1 MPGVIGVPLCSLSF
15 PLLRVSALRRTWII
29 FISLLLLSLD
39 VMCCHMLTI
48 AFLFGVVLFRQF
60 MLWEQLTVMNKRM
73 VSKVPFI
80 DIYVYYI
87 ERERGKQVWVH
98 MHINWCIQQ
107 FCKREGH
114 RFKQRVGFPFWNCLH
129 NLQTENSM
137 KCSQSWCKMAAT
149 YNLAPSSLNKLCW
162 RWTLR

>member
-114 RFKQRVGFPFWNCLH
+114 RFKQRVAVFLFEIVYTIYKQKILWNV
-129 NLQTENSM
+129 
-137 KCSQSWCKMAAT
+137 A
-149 YNLAPSSLNKLCW
+149 SLDAKWLLL
-162 RWTLR
+162 TI